1 MAGTAQTQVAELLR
15 EQLPQIIAGTFFVL
29 AALVAFAIASIRRGS
44 GVKFLVWLG
53 LWTGMFGLNELLG
66 IPVIGDVLPP
76 WLRAPANSVHIF
88 LSYLVLVAATLAF
101 LELITGALRVF
112 GKFMLAADILVAVLG
127 IGASL
132 ISGSENAFL
141 FINNLLAAFGSA
153 VLCVVLLVPALS
165 RRYLVLSHHRVLTV
179 GMLVFQAQSIHANL
193 ATAFHYHS
201 PGILGSV
208 GFAVLLLSLGYTSM
222 DMIVS
227 NERRLL
233 SIDNEL
239 AIARQLQL
247 SILPCGVPQV
257 SKLRVAASYLPMTSV
272 AGDFYQ
278 FLPVDDH
285 RIGFLVA
292 DVSGH
297 CVPAALI
304 ASMIKTAMHSI
315 DGCAHQPAE
324 VLRRL
329 SAVLFGDLRGQFVS
343 VAYLWIDT
351 AAHTATYSAAGHPPL
366 LLWRAGE
373 HRLVRIESNGLLLGV
388 VPEVEFPQQSL
399 RLAAGDRILL
409 YTDGVTEPENEA
421 GEAFGDQRL
430 EQVIR
435 EHQSRSAAELSEH
448 LVTEVRSWQS
458 ASVNQQ
464 DDITLVV
471 IDVL

>member
-1 MAGTAQTQVAELLR
+1 
-15 EQLPQIIAGTFFVL
+15 
-29 AALVAFAIASIRRGS
+29 
-44 GVKFLVWLG
+44 
-53 LWTGMFGLNELLG
+53 
-66 IPVIGDVLPP
+66 
-76 WLRAPANSVHIF
+76 
-88 LSYLVLVAATLAF
+88 
-101 LELITGALRVF
+101 
-112 GKFMLAADILVAVLG
+112 
-127 IGASL
+127 
-132 ISGSENAFL
+132 
-141 FINNLLAAFGSA
+141 
-153 VLCVVLLVPALS
+153 
-165 RRYLVLSHHRVLTV
+165 
-179 GMLVFQAQSIHANL
+179 MLVFQAQSIHANL
-193 ATAFHYHS
+193 ATAFHYNS

-329 SAVLFGDLRGQFVS
+329 SAVL
-343 VAYLWIDT
+343 
-351 AAHTATYSAAGHPPL
+351 
-366 LLWRAGE
+366 
-373 HRLVRIESNGLLLGV
+373 
-388 VPEVEFPQQSL
+388 
-399 RLAAGDRILL
+399 AAGDRILL

>member
-1 MAGTAQTQVAELLR
+1 
-15 EQLPQIIAGTFFVL
+15 
-29 AALVAFAIASIRRGS
+29 
-44 GVKFLVWLG
+44 
-53 LWTGMFGLNELLG
+53 
-66 IPVIGDVLPP
+66 
-76 WLRAPANSVHIF
+76 
-88 LSYLVLVAATLAF
+88 
-101 LELITGALRVF
+101 
-112 GKFMLAADILVAVLG
+112 
-127 IGASL
+127 
-132 ISGSENAFL
+132 
-141 FINNLLAAFGSA
+141 
-153 VLCVVLLVPALS
+153 
-165 RRYLVLSHHRVLTV
+165 
-179 GMLVFQAQSIHANL
+179 
-193 ATAFHYHS
+193 
-201 PGILGSV
+201 
-208 GFAVLLLSLGYTSM
+208 
-222 DMIVS
+222 
-227 NERRLL
+227 
-233 SIDNEL
+233 
-239 AIARQLQL
+239 
-247 SILPCGVPQV
+247 
-257 SKLRVAASYLPMTSV
+257 MTSV

-297 CVPAALI
+297 GVPAALI